1 MARPNVYPPRTSLHL
16 KVTFEVMQAL
26 TKYKLKNKVSLNKAV
41 DDLLR
46 KILVKDT
53 QDEEKQPG

>member
-26 TKYKLKNKVSLNKAV
+26 TKYKLKHKVSLNKAV